1 MRRQTM
7 AVMAAVGLLA
17 GCALP
22 VSVPDSGPAYAPEVP
37 AAEAPAPLAPEPVAE
52 PALAELALAAPPPAA
67 GARTAEALDTTTEA
81 QRAAATA
88 APAPAGQA
96 ALGKV
101 SVSLGDPTAPGF
113 WLKTALVTAPAPGL
127 VKLASGQT
135 VQVELQP
142 GAATAQLSL
151 AAYRALGLS
160 LTDLPEVEVFRR

>member
-1 MRRQTM
+1 MRMQ
-7 AVMAAVGLLA
+7 VMGIVIGAGLLA

-22 VSVPDSGPAYAPEVP
+22 VSVPDSGPEYVPEGP
-37 AAEAPAPLAPEPVAE
+37 AAQPAAPVGEA
-52 PALAELALAAPPPAA
+52 ALAAPPPVA
-67 GARTAEALDTTTEA
+67 GARTAEALDTTTAA

-142 GAATAQLSL
+142 GTTAQLSL

>member
-1 MRRQTM
+1 MWMQAVAIM
-7 AVMAAVGLLA
+7 AVTGLLA

-22 VSVPDSGPAYAPEVP
+22 VSVPDSGPAYAPEGP
-37 AAEAPAPLAPEPVAE
+37 AAVAPAPIQPAAPVAE
-52 PALAELALAAPPPAA
+52 TRLAAPPPAV
-67 GARTAEALDTTTEA
+67 GARTAEALDTTTKA

-88 APAPAGQA
+88 APAPVGQA

-101 SVSLGDPTAPGF
+101 SVSLGDPTVPGC

-142 GAATAQLSL
+142 GATAQLSL
-151 AAYRALGLS
+151 AAYRALGLG

>member
-1 MRRQTM
+1 MQMR
-7 AVMAAVGLLA
+7 AVGMVAVAGLLA

-22 VSVPDSGPAYAPEVP
+22 VSVPDSGPEYVPEGP
-37 AAEAPAPLAPEPVAE
+37 AAEAPAPIQPAAPVAE
-52 PALAELALAAPPPAA
+52 AALAAPPPKA

-101 SVSLGDPTAPGF
+101 SVSLGDPTAAGF
-113 WLKTALVTAPAPGL
+113 WLKTALVTAPTPGL

-142 GAATAQLSL
+142 GSAAAQLSL

-160 LTDLPEVEVFRR
+160 LTDLPEVELFRR

>member
-1 MRRQTM
+1 MRMQAM
-7 AVMAAVGLLA
+7 AVMAAMGILA

-22 VSVPDSGPAYAPEVP
+22 VSVPDSGPEYAPDVP
-37 AAEAPAPLAPEPVAE
+37 PAEAPAPLAEA
-52 PALAELALAAPPPAA
+52 ALAAPPPAA

-96 ALGKV
+96 ALGKA

-113 WLKTALVTAPAPGL
+113 WLKTVLVSAPAPGL

-142 GAATAQLSL
+142 GSGTAQLSL

-160 LTDLPEVEVFRR
+160 LTDLPEVEVF

>member
-7 AVMAAVGLLA
+7 GMMAVAGLLA

-37 AAEAPAPLAPEPVAE
+37 APVAPAPVAE
-52 PALAELALAAPPPAA
+52 PALAAPPPAA

-101 SVSLGDPTAPGF
+101 SVSLGDPTAAGF

-142 GAATAQLSL
+142 GSAAAQLSL